1 MTRPGRIDRQIPVP
15 LPDIKGRHKILK
27 IHTRKVKL
35 EPDVDLETIAR
46 GTPGFSGADLANLV
60 NQSAIRAT
68 KENVHRVRLED
79 LEWAKDK
86 IIMGSERKS
95 AVITEE
101 SKRLTAYHEAGHTL
115 IALLTQGAMPL
126 HKVSVIPRGA
136 ALGVTVQLPENDMQ
150 NFTKREL
157 MAMIDVCF
165 GGRAAEELIF
175 GEEEVTT
182 GASNDLE
189 KATMIAKEMI
199 AKYGMS
205 VKNGLLTLAAEDDL
219 KNMSSESKS
228 MLENEVREMLH
239 VSPNYF
245 NA

>member
-1 MTRPGRIDRQIPVP
+1 LTRPGRIDRQIPVP